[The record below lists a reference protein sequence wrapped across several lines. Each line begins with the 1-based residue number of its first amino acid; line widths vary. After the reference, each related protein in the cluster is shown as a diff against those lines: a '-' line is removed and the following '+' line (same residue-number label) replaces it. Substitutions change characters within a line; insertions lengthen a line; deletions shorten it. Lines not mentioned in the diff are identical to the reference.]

1 MLYLQIIFSGQMA
14 LPRAVQTIFWTQG
27 LARSLDMMDKMGRL
41 PAKGLTGMS
50 NGVLLEK
57 TLLMLNTQ
65 TPLDMT

>member
-1 MLYLQIIFSGQMA
+1 MRFPQTNSYGQMA
-14 LPRAVQTIFWTQG
+14 LPRAAQTIFWTQG

-65 TPLDMT
+65 IPLDMT